1 LNVTPAGRRLITI
14 TCALYAVGE
23 FDEAFEAYQAA
34 ARIVPSPENELLLGT
49 FAADIGES
57 NLARDG

>member
-1 LNVTPAGRRLITI
+1 LNVAPAGRRLITI
-14 TCALYAVGE
+14 TGALYAVGE
-23 FDEAFEAYQAA
+23 FDEAFEAYQPA

>member
-1 LNVTPAGRRLITI
+1 MKPARHAAPIVAGL
-14 TCALYAVGE
+14 ASGE